1 MCFSSHHTF
10 QDLIISLNSGDVV
23 IVSGIDQDKNTLEN
37 KKLVVLK
44 VSGASFLTT
53 TGEAFGCQ
61 QISSLEKTGEHQTV
75 LKPNEKALR
84 LLAAAESRQLARERG
99 LVETGVLEVFDKEP
113 E

>member
-1 MCFSSHHTF
+1 MCFSSHHGF
-10 QDLIISLNSGDVV
+10 QDLIVTLVPGDTV
-23 IVSGIDQDKNTLEN
+23 ILSGIDQDGNSLKD
-37 KKLVVLK
+37 KKLVVFK

-61 QISSLEKTGEHQTV
+61 QITDLEKTGDRKTD

-84 LLAAAESRQLARERG
+84 LLASAESRRLVKELG
-99 LVETGVLEVFDKEP
+99 LVETGDLEKFDSEP